1 MGGMVS
7 FDLGPKPTYQEGG
20 HLVLKCPS
28 WERPSAFVL
37 LIISCLWLGVF
48 SNNRLTCDR
57 PTLSTTNCQVS
68 RTLGVGLI
76 PRETVRLGSL
86 TTVQVISE
94 TRSSDD
100 GNYLVYDLK
109 LSGTEAV
116 TRLELNTVNEARA
129 QQMAEAVQRF
139 LVNPGRPAIALQTRS
154 IWSFIW
160 RPLGLAS
167 LAIALL
173 QRKPYRFEF
182 DRLMGKMQVFGANGR
197 LKQELSLREIQS
209 VVIEQCSGE
218 DLTGYSVV
226 LLTQR
231 GDRHPLTKTY
241 SINLQSKQEA
251 AEAIR
256 AFLGLP
262 PVEIKEV

>member
-1 MGGMVS
+1 MAGIVS
-7 FDLGPKPTYQEGG
+7 FDLGPKPTHRENG

-28 WERPSAFVL
+28 WERPSAIVL
-37 LIISCLWLGVF
+37 LALSCLWLGF
-48 SNNRLTCDR
+48 ISNNRLTCDR
-57 PTLSTTNCQVS
+57 PDLSTINCQVV
-68 RTLGVGLI
+68 RTLGVNLI

-86 TTVQVISE
+86 TTVQVVSE

-100 GNYLVYDLK
+100 GDFLVYDLK

-116 TRLELNTVNEARA
+116 TRLGLDTVDEARA

-139 LVNPGRPAIALQTRS
+139 LANPARSSVTIQTLS
-154 IWSFIW
+154 GWGFLW
-160 RPLGLAS
+160 VPLGLTS

-173 QRKPYRFEF
+173 RRKPHRFEF
-182 DRLMGKMQVFGANGR
+182 NRLMGKMQALGANGR
-197 LKQELSLREIQS
+197 LKQELWLREIQS
-209 VVIEQCSGE
+209 VVIEQCTGE

-226 LLTQR
+226 LLTQQ
-231 GDRHPLTKTY
+231 GDRHPLTETY
-241 SINLQSKQEA
+241 SSNLESKQEA